1 MKFPAFALAVSCLI
15 NLTAAHSECADDSK
29 KSMLSRVVAI
39 GPTNGA
45 MDGKPVPGEPGNVPY
60 PLKLNDKELVLTFDQ
75 GPHAKYTDYILFT
88 LDRFCAKAVFFFSER
103 AALENPDT
111 VREVAAR
118 GHTVAVGPRLMSAD
132 FIGISFEA
140 AKSKIE
146 RGFATVGKAT
156 GGQVAPFFRDPS
168 DGLSPS
174 TMAYLK
180 ERGVSLWSFDIA
192 AEDTEPGVSLGK
204 FESRTIAQ
212 IHKAGKGVIQFH
224 DWSKVTVDGLDDILS
239 DAKRSGFKIV
249 QPVAGAAFV
258 PKWEYL
264 NGMARATPRTQ
275 IAPRGSRSL
284 DDAPRQ
290 RVKVHSREEAENH
303 SPSWHAWQPS
313 KI

>member
-1 MKFPAFALAVSCLI
+1 MKLPAFALAISCLI
-15 NLTAAHSECADDSK
+15 NLAAAHAECTDDSK

-45 MDGKPVPGEPGNVPY
+45 IDGKPDAGEPDRTPY
-60 PLKLNDKELVLTFDQ
+60 PLELKDKELVLTFDQ

-111 VREVAAR
+111 VRKVAAR

-140 AKSKIE
+140 AKTKIE
-146 RGFATVGKAT
+146 RGFAAVGSAT
-156 GGQVAPFFRDPS
+156 GGQQVAPFFRAPS
-168 DGLSPS
+168 EGLSPS
-174 TMAYLK
+174 LMAYLK

-212 IHKAGKGVIQFH
+212 IRTAGKGVIQFH
-224 DWSKVTVDGLDDILS
+224 DWSKLTVDGLDDILS

-249 QPVAGAAFV
+249 QPVAGTAFV
-258 PKWEYL
+258 PNRDYL
-264 NGMARATPRTQ
+264 NGMAGAIPRTHT
-275 IAPRGSRSL
+275 APSRSL
-284 DDAPRQ
+284 NDAPRQ
-290 RVKVHSREEAENH
+290 KVRIHSKEEPEAH
-303 SPSWHAWQPS
+303 PSSWHEWQPD

>member
-1 MKFPAFALAVSCLI
+1 MKFPAFALVLSCLF
-15 NLTAAHSECADDSK
+15 NLTAAHAECTDDSK

-39 GPTNGA
+39 GSTNGTI
-45 MDGKPVPGEPGNVPY
+45 DGKPVPGEPDKAPY

-132 FIGISFEA
+132 FIGISLEA

-146 RGFATVGKAT
+146 RGFAVVGKAT
-156 GGQVAPFFRDPS
+156 GGQVAPFFRAPS
-168 DGLSPS
+168 EGMSPS
-174 TMAYLK
+174 LVAYLK
-180 ERGVSLWSFDIA
+180 ERGVNLWSFDIA

-212 IHKAGKGVIQFH
+212 IRKAGKGVIQFH
-224 DWSKVTVDGLDDILS
+224 DWSKLTVDALDDILS

-249 QPVAGAAFV
+249 QPVAGTTFV
-258 PKWEYL
+258 PKREYL
-264 NGMARATPRTQ
+264 SRQSRNQEGCAIN
-275 IAPRGSRSL
+275 IAGAGNWRG
-284 DDAPRQ
+284 DNAGG
-290 RVKVHSREEAENH
+290 AC
-303 SPSWHAWQPS
+303 
-313 KI
+313 